1 MIIAG
6 IDPGEK
12 GAVAIVNQDGTL
24 FSHKQFTSRLEMYDY
39 IKDLKPGMVY
49 LEKLWGIPPSAAA
62 TNFNLGCHF
71 CCNQFTLELLK
82 IPYEEVAAKTWQKR
96 VLNFNGSKKNRASKK
111 ASIAFVS
118 KKYPELK
125 LPQRTIKDIDE
136 SSGIADAICIALY
149 GRSIHLGL
157 N

>member
-6 IDPGEK
+6 IDPAAK
-12 GAVAIVNQDGTL
+12 GCIALIDENAKLIEY
-24 FSHKQFTSRLEMYDY
+24 KQFESRLKRYEYLMY
-39 IKDLKPGMVY
+39 KNPDLVFI
-49 LEKLWGIPPSAAA
+49 EKLWGVPPSSAE

-71 CCNQFTLELLK
+71 CCDQFTLEILK
-82 IPYEEVAAKTWQKR
+82 ISYEEVAAKTWQKK
-96 VLNFNGSKKNRASKK
+96 VLNFTGSKEPRASKK

-118 KKYPELK
+118 KKYPELQ

-149 GRSIHLGL
+149 GRLLHLG
-157 N
+157 NI